1 MAAHAGTPPTP
12 LAPGTPDPAAE
23 AAPDRDLSRPAMAWL
38 WGGILIMLAVV
49 ISIGTVLTW
58 RSLQRSANRIVCFGD
73 SLTTCGGYGGR
84 FPDYLALALPDYEV
98 INRGVGG
105 DTLERAVKRFQGDV
119 IALHPKVV
127 LIELGANDW
136 HRNERPIEA
145 LRQDLEDMVSRAK
158 YNGIEVILLGV
169 FGDQLD
175 AEGHVTEK
183 EYEEKEAFGQ
193 AILQMEREIAKKY
206 DCPHIENIQYE
217 ISADRDKYWESKNHP
232 NADGNRLVAQR
243 ILPVLKEVL
252 EKIKAH
258 EAAEAGK

>member
-1 MAAHAGTPPTP
+1 MAAHADAPPAP
-12 LAPGTPDPAAE
+12 LAPGTPEPDAV
-23 AAPDRDLSRPAMAWL
+23 PDRDLSRPAMAWL
-38 WGGILIMLAVV
+38 WSGILLMLAVV
-49 ISIGTVLTW
+49 VSIGSLLTW

-84 FPDYLALALPDYEV
+84 FPDYLALALPEYEV

-105 DTLERAVKRFQGDV
+105 DTLAGGVKRFQSDV

-136 HRNERPIEA
+136 HRNERKIEA
-145 LRQDLEDMVSRAK
+145 LRQDLEDLVSRAK
-158 YNGIEVILLGV
+158 YNGMEVILLGV

-183 EYEEKEAFGQ
+183 QYEEKEAFGQ

-217 ISADRDKYWESKNHP
+217 ISADRDRYWESKNHP
-232 NADGNRLVAQR
+232 NADGNRVVAQR
-243 ILPVLKEVL
+243 ILPVLQEVL
-252 EKIKAH
+252 EKIKAL
-258 EAAEAGK
+258 EAAEAAK